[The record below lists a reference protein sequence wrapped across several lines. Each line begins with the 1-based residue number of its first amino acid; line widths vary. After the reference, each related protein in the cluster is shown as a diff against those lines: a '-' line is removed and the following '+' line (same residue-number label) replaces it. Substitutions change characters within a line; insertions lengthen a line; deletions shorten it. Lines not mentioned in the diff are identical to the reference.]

1 MFVFKGGPAMAGRL
15 QCDIIMRGGFT
26 SGIVYPRAIAK
37 LAETYDFRSIG
48 GSSTGAI
55 AAAWTAA
62 AALAAKRR
70 PDIFQTRIKT
80 HPLDL
85 AQLKGGKTV
94 YERLFQPQPSTR
106 RLFNVFMASL
116 AHESNFSK
124 LGRVVAALYAQYPLL
139 AFAGAV
145 FVLFPFSGVML
156 AQGAGWGYPILFGV
170 GAILIGL
177 LACVPF
183 PFFGVTLG
191 AAGWAQPI
199 AFGICIVLI
208 GLLATTFSL
217 LAATAGVIRD
227 FCVLIPKNRF
237 GVCSGSNKGIP
248 DSCGV
253 LPLTDWLHEFIQS
266 LVDRRHDQ
274 PVTFGDLWNN
284 GGKEDAEREIELV
297 LMTTDITRGVSRRL
311 PFLEGNWGQL
321 FFREEDLAELF
332 PPSVVNWMK
341 SHAQKPRL
349 TAVEIPEGYRR
360 PKGVEIPEGYYGL
373 PKPADLPILFGARM
387 SASFPFFL
395 SAIPLYAVRI
405 AKNGDIFLERCWFSD
420 GGIANDFPIHL
431 FDAPIPS
438 RPTFAINFLSETVEA
453 VEVDEVGGTLKRI
466 SSFNNGK
473 EDPSWDKVWM
483 PIKNTEGI
491 TSAAR
496 FNSFTG
502 VVGFLN
508 AAFDTARNW
517 ADTELMAMPA
527 YRDRIVHVKF
537 APDEGGINLNMPPK
551 VIARISARGGRAG
564 ELLAARFAPNPG
576 IDPKTREPIQLT
588 WDNHRWIRYRSL
600 MAAVEVLARRFRT
613 AWLDMDKPW
622 RSYDELLDRSQ
633 GEKPRG
639 YQLERPEQYTFA
651 KSTTEQFVNFAASW
665 KAKDPTFDHRTPWP
679 KAVLRVMPPGSND
692 PRAWSG
698 DLAPDGPV

>member
-1 MFVFKGGPAMAGRL
+1 
-15 QCDIIMRGGFT
+15 MRGGFA
-26 SGIVYPRAIAK
+26 SGLVYPRAIAK

-80 HPLDL
+80 HPLHL

-106 RLFNVFMASL
+106 RLFNIFTASL
-116 AHESNFSK
+116 ARESNFSK

-139 AFAGAV
+139 ALAGAA
-145 FVLFPFSGVML
+145 FVLFPFLGEML
-156 AQGAGWGYPILFGV
+156 AHGNGWVHLIMLGIRIVF
-170 GAILIGL
+170 IGL
-177 LACVPF
+177 LAAV
-183 PFFGVTLG
+183 
-191 AAGWAQPI
+191 
-199 AFGICIVLI
+199 
-208 GLLATTFSL
+208 FSL
-217 LAATAGVIRD
+217 LAAAGGVIYD

-237 GVCSGSNKGIP
+237 GVCSGSNKNIG

-253 LPLTDWLHEFIQS
+253 LALTDWLHEFIQS
-266 LVDRRHDQ
+266 LVDRRLDQ

-321 FFREEDLAELF
+321 FFREDDLAELF
-332 PPSVVNWMK
+332 PPQVVNWMK
-341 SHAQKPRL
+341 SHAQEPRL
-349 TAVEIPEGYRR
+349 IAVEIPDGYRR

-395 SAIPLYAVRI
+395 SAIPLYAVRV
-405 AKNGDIFLERCWFSD
+405 AQNGDIFLERCWFSD

-502 VVGFLN
+502 VIGFLN

-551 VIARISARGGRAG
+551 VIARISARGERAG

-576 IDPKTREPIQLT
+576 KDPKTHEPIQLT

-600 MAAVEVLARRFRT
+600 MAAVEVLARRFQT
-613 AWLDMDKPW
+613 AWLDTDKPW
-622 RSYDELLDRSQ
+622 RSYDELLGRSE

-639 YQLERPEQYTFA
+639 YHLKRPEPYAFA
-651 KSTTEQFVNFAASW
+651 KSTTQQFVNFAASM
-665 KAKDPTFDHRTPWP
+665 KLTDRTFDHGTPWP

-692 PRAWSG
+692 PRA
-698 DLAPDGPV
+698 